1 MENNIYTLNNKHDKP
16 PCTGV
21 LLCNLGTPDEATTDA
36 VRRYLAEFLSDSRV
50 IELAKPVWWLI
61 LHGIILRTR
70 PARSAKAYQK
80 IWTEHGSPL
89 LTISVKQA
97 AAIQESLN
105 EDTNGPVKVE
115 LAMRYGKPSIACALK
130 NLQDANAQR
139 LLLFPL
145 YPQYSATT
153 TASSFDAVT
162 NIMQTWRNLPE
173 LRMINHYHDDPG
185 YIDALAETI
194 RDHWAQQGRAEKI
207 LFSFH
212 GLPKKYFLAGDPY
225 ASECHR
231 TAQLLAEQL
240 QLDDDKWSIAFQSRF
255 GLQEWLKPYTD
266 KLLKKWAKSGVE
278 SVDIICPGFSADC
291 LETLEEIKLQNR
303 DFFIGAGGK
312 TFSYIP
318 ALNDQAGHIS
328 VLTDLIIKHCQ
339 GWPEF
344 SQE

>member
-1 MENNIYTLNNKHDKP
+1 MPHDPYTPDNTDNKP
-16 PCTGV
+16 PCTGI
-21 LLCNLGTPDEATTDA
+21 LLCNLGTPDEATADA
-36 VRRYLAEFLSDSRV
+36 VRRYLAEFLSDPRV

-80 IWTEHGSPL
+80 IWTKQGSPL
-89 LTISVKQA
+89 LEISVKQA

-105 EDTNGPVKVE
+105 EDTTGPVKVE
-115 LAMRYGKPSIACALK
+115 LAMRYGKPSIASALK
-130 NLQDANAQR
+130 NLQTANAQR
-139 LLLFPL
+139 LLVFPL

-153 TASSFDAVT
+153 TASTFDAVT
-162 NIMQTWRNLPE
+162 NIMQTWRNVPE
-173 LRMINHYHDDPG
+173 LRMIKHYHDEPG

-194 RDHWAQQGRAEKI
+194 RDHWVQQGKADKT

-225 ASECHR
+225 PEECQR

-240 QLDDDKWSIAFQSRF
+240 QLNDDKWSISFQSRF

-266 KLLKKWAKSGVE
+266 KLLKEWGKSGVA

-318 ALNDQAGHIS
+318 ALNDQAVHIS
-328 VLTDLIIKHCQ
+328 VLTDLIVKHCQ

-344 SQE
+344 SEK